1 MQYRPYFLVSLE
13 YSDTNNSLDKKNYEH
28 YLDAPGL
35 LPQLAGLVY
44 RFLKFWQEML
54 LVVISQISDIGEDL
68 SQPGNFE

>member
-13 YSDTNNSLDKKNYEH
+13 YSDTNNSLDKKDYEH
-28 YLDAPGL
+28 YLDALGL

>member
-13 YSDTNNSLDKKNYEH
+13 YSDTNNSLDKKDYEH
-28 YLDAPGL
+28 YLHVPGL